1 MTDRAIPW
9 RARLAAAVLDVSPDW
24 GASAASKAL
33 GAAARAR
40 LPRPL
45 GRAFVSAYCKFF
57 EVDLADVD
65 PRAIREGWD
74 SFNAFFTR
82 RLVPGARP
90 VDTRADVMVAPCDG
104 LVRGAVPIERHT
116 EVVAKGHAYTIGEL
130 IADDALADSL
140 VGGLATTIYL
150 HPRDYHRVHVPC
162 DGEIQR
168 VVAVPGRLLPVTA
181 AALER
186 VPRLFA
192 LNERL
197 VHVLDTAA
205 GPLVVVMIA
214 AFGVGHMSCAYR
226 HLDPHPREIQRIE
239 CDPPVRLRKG
249 DELGV
254 FHLGSTVVLLTRPG
268 VRPLVP
274 TEEPTVVRMGQ
285 PLLQRGDLA

>member
-1 MTDRAIPW
+1 MPEREIPW

-33 GAAARAR
+33 GAAARFR
-40 LPRPL
+40 LPRRL
-45 GRAFVSAYCKFF
+45 SRAFVKAYCRYFD
-57 EVDLADVD
+57 VDLTDVD
-65 PRAIREGWD
+65 PRAHAEGYD

-90 VDTRADVMVAPCDG
+90 VDVRDDVLVAPCDG
-104 LVRGAVPIERHT
+104 LVRGVVAVERET
-116 EVVAKGHAYTIGEL
+116 AVIAKGHAYTLGEL
-130 IADDALADSL
+130 LADEALADQF
-140 VGGLATTIYL
+140 VGGLAATIYL

-162 DGEIQR
+162 DAEVQR

-186 VPRLFA
+186 APRLFA

-197 VHVLDTAA
+197 IHVLETPA
-205 GPLVVVMIA
+205 GTVAVVMIA

-226 HLDPHPREIQRIE
+226 HVDPHPREIQRVD

-268 VRPLVP
+268 ARPLVSA
-274 TEEPTVVRMGQ
+274 EAPTVVRMGQ
-285 PLLQRGDLA
+285 PLLQRGERA